1 MKIFATKTPPD
12 NTINR
17 IVDLENQMA
26 DVLNRFKNLP
36 APTVVAA
43 AAPVGNVELSFD
55 ANDLLQRVRALEDRA
70 DKSDRRLDK
79 DEEILADHERRIKA
93 LEGMDLSAA
102 AMPVSASGEIDT
114 ASIMKQITLMK
125 TEQNSMRTD
134 FNSYKQTVVQDL

>member
-36 APTVVAA
+36 APTEVA

-55 ANDLLQRVRALEDRA
+55 ANDLIQRVRALEDRA

-102 AMPVSASGEIDT
+102 MPVSASGEIDT
-114 ASIMKQITLMK
+114 ASIMKQITLIK